1 MPSPDLVQQLQQ
13 LFGIESFRPGQ
24 QQAVES
30 ILNSKDVLCVMP
42 TGAGK
47 SLCYQLPALIQGG
60 LTIVVSP
67 LISLMEDQVQQLRDR
82 NLPALLLNSS
92 LEARAQREVI
102 TALKNGFSGLFYLSP
117 ERLFMPT
124 THALLNSL
132 KPKLLVVDEAH
143 CVSIWG
149 HDFRPEYSRIGQ
161 VRQALA
167 SPPTIALTA
176 TATPE
181 VRADIV
187 HQLRLSDP
195 ATIITGFD
203 RPNLSYQCRSF
214 SRPQSKDEEL
224 LRIVRASTSGSGVI
238 YCSTRKNVET
248 LAASLSAALP
258 KRSIIAYHAGMNAL
272 TRNKNQE
279 SFMQSASAVVIATNA
294 FGMGIN
300 KPDIRFVIHN
310 NIPGTLESYYQEAGR
325 AGRDGLP
332 AVCTLLF
339 SEDDLKTQSFFIRN
353 IGGQNGESDPAHIAQ
368 LRDRAQKKLD
378 SLVRYTVL
386 LQCRRKQ
393 IQEYFGDNVT
403 NISDCTC
410 DNCQRDPLKSRK
422 PAAPK
427 VAVSEHETLLIR
439 KMLATIAR
447 SERKGPFGVTVLS
460 EVLAGSKSENI
471 RRSELDTIPTFGL
484 LNDYRSIQIVA
495 ALHRLIS
502 TGLAE
507 RRDPNGVKFRP
518 VIHLTGAGI
527 AVMKGLEQVPLGLA
541 GLFPHAGST
550 KKANTDSPLTEFD
563 LSPEAKLRFDQLR
576 AARTE
581 LAREKSL
588 PAFVIMH
595 DSTLRRIAQLA
606 PADLIALGQIKGIGE
621 KKLKLYG
628 EALLRAMRD

>member
-1 MPSPDLVQQLQQ
+1 MPSPDLVHQLQR
-13 LFGIESFRPGQ
+13 LFGIEGFRPGQ
-24 QQAVES
+24 QSAIES
-30 ILNSKDVLCVMP
+30 VLERKDVLCVMP

-47 SLCYQLPALIQGG
+47 SLCYQLPTLIQGG

-92 LEARAQREVI
+92 LEAKAQREVV
-102 TALKNGFSGLFYLSP
+102 TTLKNGFSGLLYLSP
-117 ERLFMPT
+117 ERLLIGST
-124 THALLNSL
+124 QALLNSL

-143 CVSIWG
+143 CVSMWG

-161 VRQALA
+161 ARLALA

-181 VRADIV
+181 VRADIA
-187 HQLRLSDP
+187 HQLRLSQP
-195 ATIITGFD
+195 TTVITGFD
-203 RPNLSYQCRSF
+203 RPNLSYQCRTF
-214 SRPQSKDEEL
+214 SRSQSKDDEM
-224 LRIVRASTSGSGVI
+224 LRLIRASNGSGVI
-238 YCSTRKNVET
+238 YCSTRKSVET
-248 LAASLSAALP
+248 IAATLSTALP
-258 KRSIIAYHAGMNAL
+258 KRTIIAYHAGMSGL

-279 SFMQSASAVVIATNA
+279 RFMQSASAVVIATNA

-339 SEDDLKTQSFFIRN
+339 SDDDLKTQSFFIRN
-353 IGGQNGESDPAHIAQ
+353 IGEQNGHSDPAHTAK
-368 LRDRAQKKLD
+368 LKDRAQKKLD
-378 SLVRYTVL
+378 ALVRYTVL

-393 IQEYFGDNVT
+393 IQEYFGDDVS
-403 NISDCTC
+403 NILDCTC

-427 VAVSEHETLLIR
+427 IAVSENEALLVR

-447 SERKGPFGVTVLS
+447 SERKGPFGVTLLS
-460 EVLAGSKSENI
+460 EVLAGSKNENV

-484 LNDYRSIQIVA
+484 LSDYRTIQIVA

-518 VIHLTGAGI
+518 VVHLTGAGI

-541 GLFPHAGST
+541 GLFPHAAS
-550 KKANTDSPLTEFD
+550 SPADAKSAPTETE
-563 LSPEAKLRFDQLR
+563 LSPEAKSRFDRLR
-576 AARTE
+576 VARTE
-581 LAREKSL
+581 LARDKNL

-606 PADLIALGQIKGIGE
+606 PADLTALGQIKGIGE

-628 EALLRAMRD
+628 DALLKALRG